1 MKLTSR
7 RVAGG
12 YARNV
17 YVTVYDFV
25 TARQYVYMTGGTDFG
40 KTYMYRHCTTA

>member
-7 RVAGG
+7 RDGRGDMHAL
-12 YARNV
+12 YTS
-17 YVTVYDFV
+17 VTVYDFV

-40 KTYMYRHCTTA
+40 KTYM